1 MTKKSAA
8 ILMAIEEAKKNS
20 DTPVKVNG
28 FKEGYSSF
36 YIVVNEE
43 FISLLIGIM
52 PIDDLNEL
60 EVRSINEPLA
70 RTINLFEQ
78 FIF

>member
-1 MTKKSAA
+1 MTKKSMA
-8 ILMAIEEAKKNS
+8 ILTAIEEAKRNY
-20 DTPVKVNG
+20 DVPVKING

-52 PIDDLNEL
+52 PIDELNEL

>member
-1 MTKKSAA
+1 MTKKSSA
-8 ILMAIEEAKKNS
+8 ILMAIEEAKKNNNV
-20 DTPVKVNG
+20 PVKING
-28 FKEGYSSF
+28 YKEGYSSF
-36 YIVVNEE
+36 YVVVNEE

-52 PIDDLNEL
+52 PIDELYEL

>member
-8 ILMAIEEAKKNS
+8 ILMAIEEAKKNL
-20 DTPVKVNG
+20 DVPVKVNG
-28 FKEGYSSF
+28 YREGYASF

-43 FISLLIGIM
+43 FVSLLIGIM
-52 PIDDLNEL
+52 PIDELNEL

>member
-1 MTKKSAA
+1 MTKKTAA
-8 ILMAIEEAKKNS
+8 ILMAIEEAKKNNN
-20 DTPVKVNG
+20 TPIKING
-28 FKEGYSSF
+28 YKEGYSSF

-52 PIDDLNEL
+52 PIDELNEL

>member
-1 MTKKSAA
+1 MTKKSMA
-8 ILMAIEEAKKNS
+8 ILTAIEEAKKNL
-20 DTPVKVNG
+20 DVPVKING
-28 FKEGYSSF
+28 YKEGYSSF

-52 PIDDLNEL
+52 PIDELNEL
-60 EVRSINEPLA
+60 EVRSIQEPLA

>member
-1 MTKKSAA
+1 MTKKTAA
-8 ILMAIEEAKKNS
+8 ILMAIEEAKENL
-20 DTPVKVNG
+20 DVPIKVNG
-28 FKEGYSSF
+28 YKEGYSSF

-52 PIDDLNEL
+52 PINELNEL

>member
-1 MTKKSAA
+1 MTKKSMA
-8 ILMAIEEAKKNS
+8 ILTAIEEAKRNY
-20 DTPVKVNG
+20 DVPVKING

-52 PIDDLNEL
+52 PIDELNEL
-60 EVRSINEPLA
+60 EVRSIHEPLA

>member
-1 MTKKSAA
+1 MTKKSSA
-8 ILMAIEEAKKNS
+8 ILMAIEEAKQNINV
-20 DTPVKVNG
+20 PVKING
-28 FKEGYSSF
+28 YKEGYSSF
-36 YIVVNEE
+36 YVVVNEE
-43 FISLLIGIM
+43 FISLLIDIM
-52 PIDDLNEL
+52 PIDELNEL

>member
-1 MTKKSAA
+1 MTKKTSA
-8 ILMAIEEAKKNS
+8 ILMAIEEAKKNL
-20 DTPVKVNG
+20 DVPVKING
-28 FKEGYSSF
+28 YREGYSSF
-36 YIVVNEE
+36 YVVANEE

-52 PIDDLNEL
+52 PIDELNEL

>member
-1 MTKKSAA
+1 MTKKSMA
-8 ILMAIEEAKKNS
+8 ILTAIEEAKRNY
-20 DTPVKVNG
+20 DVPVKING

-52 PIDDLNEL
+52 PIDELNEL
-60 EVRSINEPLA
+60 EVRSINEPIA
-70 RTINLFEQ
+70 RTINMFEQ

>member
-1 MTKKSAA
+1 MTKKTAA
-8 ILMAIEEAKKNS
+8 ILMAIEEAKKNL
-20 DTPVKVNG
+20 DVPIKVNG
-28 FKEGYSSF
+28 YKEGYSSF

-52 PIDDLNEL
+52 PINELNEL

>member
-1 MTKKSAA
+1 MTKKTAA
-8 ILMAIEEAKKNS
+8 IITAIEEAKRNS
-20 DTPVKVNG
+20 DVHIKING
-28 FKEGYSSF
+28 YKEGYSSF
-36 YIVVNEE
+36 YIVANEE

-52 PIDDLNEL
+52 PIDELNEL

>member
-1 MTKKSAA
+1 MTKKSSA
-8 ILMAIEEAKKNS
+8 ILMAIEEAKKNINV
-20 DTPVKVNG
+20 PVKVNG
-28 FKEGYSSF
+28 YKEGYSSF

-43 FISLLIGIM
+43 FISLLVGIM
-52 PIDDLNEL
+52 PIDELNEL
-60 EVRSINEPLA
+60 EVRSIREPLA

>member
-1 MTKKSAA
+1 MTKKTAA
-8 ILMAIEEAKKNS
+8 ILTAIEEAKRNS
-20 DTPVKVNG
+20 DVPIKING
-28 FKEGYSSF
+28 YKEGYSSF
-36 YIVVNEE
+36 YIVANEE

-52 PIDDLNEL
+52 PIDELNEL

>member
-8 ILMAIEEAKKNS
+8 ILMAIEEAKKNL
-20 DTPVKVNG
+20 DVPVKING

-43 FISLLIGIM
+43 FVSLLIGIM
-52 PIDDLNEL
+52 PIDELNEL

>member
-52 PIDDLNEL
+52 PIDELNEL

>member
-1 MTKKSAA
+1 MTKKSIA
-8 ILMAIEEAKKNS
+8 ILTAIEEAKRNY
-20 DTPVKVNG
+20 DVPVKING

-52 PIDDLNEL
+52 PIDELNEL

>member
-1 MTKKSAA
+1 MTKKSSA
-8 ILMAIEEAKKNS
+8 ILMAIEEAKKNH
-20 DTPVKVNG
+20 DIPVKVNG
-28 FKEGYSSF
+28 YKEGYASF

-43 FISLLIGIM
+43 FISLLIGVM
-52 PIDDLNEL
+52 PIDELNEL
-60 EVRSINEPLA
+60 EVRSINEPIA

>member
-1 MTKKSAA
+1 MTKKSSA
-8 ILMAIEEAKKNS
+8 ILMAIEEAKRNNN
-20 DTPVKVNG
+20 TPIKING
-28 FKEGYSSF
+28 YKEGYSSF
-36 YIVVNEE
+36 YVVANEE

-52 PIDDLNEL
+52 PIDELNEL

>member
-1 MTKKSAA
+1 MTKKTAA
-8 ILMAIEEAKKNS
+8 ILMAIEEAKKNL
-20 DTPVKVNG
+20 DVPIKVNG
-28 FKEGYSSF
+28 YKEGYSSF

-43 FISLLIGIM
+43 FISLLISIM
-52 PIDDLNEL
+52 PINELNEL

>member
-1 MTKKSAA
+1 MTKKTAA
-8 ILMAIEEAKKNS
+8 IITAIEEAKKNL
-20 DTPVKVNG
+20 DVPVKISG

-52 PIDDLNEL
+52 PIDELNEL

>member
-1 MTKKSAA
+1 MTKKTAA
-8 ILMAIEEAKKNS
+8 ILTAIEEAKKNS
-20 DTPVKVNG
+20 DTPIKING
-28 FKEGYSSF
+28 YKEGYSSF
-36 YIVVNEE
+36 YVVANEE
-43 FISLLIGIM
+43 FISLLVGIM

>member
-1 MTKKSAA
+1 MTKKSMA
-8 ILMAIEEAKKNS
+8 ILTAIEEAKRNY
-20 DTPVKVNG
+20 DVPVKING

-52 PIDDLNEL
+52 PIDELNEL
-60 EVRSINEPLA
+60 EVRSIN
-70 RTINLFEQ
+70 
-78 FIF
+78 